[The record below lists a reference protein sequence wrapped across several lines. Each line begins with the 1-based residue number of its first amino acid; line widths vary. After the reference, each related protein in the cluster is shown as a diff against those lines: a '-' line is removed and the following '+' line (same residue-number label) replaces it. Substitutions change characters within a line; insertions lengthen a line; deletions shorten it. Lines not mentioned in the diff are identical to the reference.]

1 MYDDFHFRE
10 SQGKFFLERR
20 DESTPKALRATF
32 SKNDKT
38 TFVERVV
45 LTIFG
50 VLFFIFA
57 THYLEITSPPEDLS
71 AFHWIWH

>member
-20 DESTPKALRATF
+20 DGSTPKILRAGF
-32 SKNDKT
+32 SKNDKAT
-38 TFVERVV
+38 SVERVV

-57 THYLEITSPPEDLS
+57 TYYLEMPSPPEHLS

>member
-20 DESTPKALRATF
+20 DGSTPKTLRARF
-32 SKNDKT
+32 SKNDKA

-57 THYLEITSPPEDLS
+57 TYYLEMTSPPEPLS